1 MQSFGFNQED
11 TICALSTA
19 PGVGAIA
26 VVRITGQKAF
36 EIFSKV
42 FSKDVA
48 LVKPRSVVFGNVL
61 NQDGTTLDEV
71 VAAIFKGPNS
81 YTGEDTVE
89 VSLHGSTYIQQTFLN
104 ILVDL
109 GCRMATPGEYTMRA
123 FLNGKLDLSQA
134 EAVADVIESDSKAAH
149 KLAFSQLRGGYSQQI
164 NQLREDLLNF
174 ASLLELELDFSEEDV
189 EFADRTSLKILLE
202 KVIGLVKSLVSS
214 FKTGNAIKSG
224 IPVAIL
230 GKPNAGKSTLL
241 NALLRDERAIVSDI
255 AGTTRDTIE
264 DEMLLGGYRFRFIDT
279 AGIRETEDTIENLG
293 IERAFKK
300 GVEASTVILVLDAT
314 NETAT
319 SATEKV
325 DSVKTKISKEDTDLI
340 IVINKADLVDE
351 PTLKKNFAHLNDPL
365 FISAKLSSNIDALEE
380 RLLQK
385 VAKIDEGN
393 NQIIVT
399 NMRHYQ
405 ALSEALLSLEKANES
420 LLAGVSSD
428 WIALDIRQAIHYL
441 GSIVGVITEDDILGN
456 IFGKFCIG
464 K

>member
-1 MQSFGFNQED
+1 MIGFNQDD
-11 TICALSTA
+11 TICALSTP
-19 PGVGAIA
+19 PGIGAVA
-26 VVRITGQKAF
+26 LVRITGSNTLPLINTF
-36 EIFSKV
+36 FSKKI
-42 FSKDVA
+42 SEMHARKA
-48 LVKPRSVVFGNVL
+48 LFGNII
-61 NQDGTTLDEV
+61 QPDGSILDEV
-71 VAAIFKGPNS
+71 LVTYLKGPNS

-89 VSLHGSTYIQQTFLN
+89 VSLHGSTFIQQTFLN
-104 ILVDL
+104 LLVDA

-164 NQLREDLLNF
+164 NLLREDLLNF

-189 EFADRTSLKILLE
+189 EFADRTSLKNLLS
-202 KVIGLVKSLVSS
+202 KVIGLVKSLVDS
-214 FKTGNAIKSG
+214 FRTGNAIKSG

-241 NALLRDERAIVSDI
+241 NALLREERAIVSDI

-279 AGIRETEDTIENLG
+279 AGIRETEDTVENLG

-300 GVEASTVILVLDAT
+300 GIEASIVILVLDAT
-314 NETAT
+314 QENAETA
-319 SATEKV
+319 SAKV
-325 DSVKTKISKEDTDLI
+325 EAVKSKISKQDTDLI
-340 IVINKADLVDE
+340 IAINKADLVDKQWLLE
-351 PTLKKNFAHLNDPL
+351 SFNSLNQPL
-365 FISAKLSSNIDALEE
+365 YISAKNGENIALLEQ

-385 VAKIDEGN
+385 ISKIEESGSP
-393 NQIIVT
+393 IIVT

-405 ALSEALLSLEKANES
+405 ALGNALLSLEKAEEGLQS
-420 LLAGVSSD
+420 QITSD